1 MSRLILVDGNSLI
14 FRAYHATAYTGEI
27 LRTSKGVPTNA
38 LLAFINMFKKI
49 LAKKPTHIAVTF
61 DLKEP
66 TFRHKV
72 YSDYKAGR
80 KAGNPE
86 LFVQF
91 DSIKRYL
98 TLQGVACLEKP
109 GYESD
114 DIIGS
119 IAKNTPEIDE
129 VIIYSSDRDLLQ
141 LVDKKTTVA
150 LIKKGMGEIIE
161 HTPEVI
167 FKEYGLEPLQLIDLK
182 ALQGDTSDNIK
193 GVAGIGKV
201 TALKLIQTYGSV
213 TNLYEHISEL
223 KGAQKTKLE
232 AGKADAELSYFLG
245 KIYTDKLFSVEVIQK
260 QPADEEGLQ
269 NFFREFELSQLYKEK
284 AVANNTSTSVQS
296 FQYATEEKEIAEFLK
311 TPATLFA
318 EYTEKDELIH
328 FALFNK
334 ISYLFLKKEQ
344 VFSSPS
350 FLAFLKSET
359 KLVVFN
365 LKRFIKVLLKS
376 QIEFNFAKFDCALL
390 LAYCKDAENGTQ
402 YFNYLAN
409 TEFDDLIEVPKAYD
423 TKSDTSLDLNTLSK
437 KVKLTDLA
445 FAKLQ
450 DELKDTKRYELYHSV
465 ELPLS
470 LVLAKMEN
478 TGVLLDTAYL
488 KELKSEFEVKLAV
501 LKSEINR
508 LAGYD
513 LNPLSPKQIAKLLY
527 EDLGLKQTKKTAK
540 GAASTDSETLTEY
553 AEVYPIVKLI
563 LEYRTY
569 AKILQTYAVGL
580 LDTVDNENTVHTTY
594 NQTQTATGRLSSFN
608 PNLQNIPT
616 HSELGSKIKNAFVAR
631 TGFSFLSLDY
641 SQIELRVLAS
651 ISADKNMLSD
661 FSLNKDI
668 HTATAMRI
676 FNTKDID
683 KEQRHKAKAI
693 NFGLIY
699 GMSAYGLSKAL
710 SLDIKTADQYIKTYF
725 AAYPEVLPL
734 REKQIQD
741 TKTNGFTETLFGRRR
756 YLDPETLYFR
766 RNPKLFERLAINSP
780 IQGTAA
786 DILKISMLKI
796 SKFLK
801 DQQADSKMLMQIH
814 DELIFEIKEGEE
826 HLISEI
832 KKIMTDFDLN
842 VPLVVSESSAKRWIE
857 V

>member
-80 KAGNPE
+80 KAGDPE

-119 IAKNTPEIDE
+119 IAKNSPEIDE

-141 LVDKKTTVA
+141 LVDEKTTVA

-213 TNLYEHISEL
+213 ANLYEHISEL

-245 KIYTDKLFSVEVIQK
+245 KIYTDKLFSVQVTQK
-260 QPADEEGLQ
+260 QPTDEEGLQ
-269 NFFREFELSQLYKEK
+269 NFFRKFELNQLYKEK

-296 FQYATEEKEIAEFLK
+296 FQYAIEEKEIAEFLK

-318 EYTEKDELIH
+318 EYTKEGELIH
-328 FALFNK
+328 LVLFNK
-334 ISYLFLKKEQ
+334 TNYLLLKKEQ

-359 KLVVFN
+359 KVVVFN

-409 TEFDDLIEVPKAYD
+409 TEFDDLIEVPKAYE

-450 DELKDTKRYELYHSV
+450 DELKYTKRYELYRSV

-527 EDLGLKQTKKTAK
+527 EDLELKQTKKTAK

-631 TGFSFLSLDY
+631 AGFSFLSLDY

-734 REKQIQD
+734 QEKQIQD

-766 RNPKLFERLAINSP
+766 RNPKLFDRLAINSP

-801 DQQADSKMLMQIH
+801 EQQAESRMLMQIH

-826 HLISEI
+826 HLIPEI

>member
-49 LAKKPTHIAVTF
+49 LAKKPSHIAVTF

-72 YSDYKAGR
+72 YTVYKAGR
-80 KAGNPE
+80 KAGDPE

-98 TLQGVACLEKP
+98 ALQGVACLEKP

-119 IAKNTPEIDE
+119 ISKNSPEIDE

-161 HTPEVI
+161 YTPEVI
-167 FKEYGLEPLQLIDLK
+167 FSEYGLKPLQLIDLK
-182 ALQGDTSDNIK
+182 ALQGDASDNIK

-201 TALKLIQTYGSV
+201 SALKLIQTYGSV
-213 TNLYEHISEL
+213 ANLYEHISEL

-245 KIYTDKLFSVEVIQK
+245 KIYTDKLFSVEETKK

-269 NFFREFELSQLYKEK
+269 NFFREFELNQLYKEK
-284 AVANNTSTSVQS
+284 VASQNVSTSVQG
-296 FQYATEEKEIAEFLK
+296 FGYATQEKEIAEFLK
-311 TPATLFA
+311 TPTTLFA
-318 EYTEKDELIH
+318 EYTEEDELSH
-328 FALFNK
+328 LALFNK
-334 ISYLFLKKEQ
+334 TNYLFLKKEQ
-344 VFSSPS
+344 VFSSPA

-359 KLVVFN
+359 KAVVFN
-365 LKRFIKVLLKS
+365 LKRFIKILLKNNL
-376 QIEFNFAKFDCALL
+376 EFNFTKFDCAIL

-402 YFNYLAN
+402 YFNFLAN
-409 TEFDDLIEVPKAYD
+409 TEFDNLIEVPKAYE
-423 TKSDTSLDLNTLSK
+423 TKNVSDLDLNTLSK
-437 KVKLTDLA
+437 KVKLTDLV
-445 FAKLQ
+445 FTKLQ
-450 DELKDTKRYELYHSV
+450 AELKDSKRYELYRSV

-488 KELKSEFEVKLAV
+488 KELKDEFEVKLTE
-501 LKSEINR
+501 LKSQINQ

-540 GAASTDSETLTEY
+540 GAASTDAETLAEY
-553 AEVYPIVKLI
+553 AEVYPIAKLI

-580 LDTVDNENTVHTTY
+580 LESADTANTVHTTY
-594 NQTQTATGRLSSFN
+594 NQTQTATGRLSSFQ
-608 PNLQNIPT
+608 PNLQNIPA
-616 HSELGSKIKNAFVAR
+616 HSELGTKIKNAFVAR
-631 TGFSFLSLDY
+631 AGFSFLSLDY

-651 ISADKNMLSD
+651 ISQDKNMLTD

-668 HTATAMRI
+668 HSATAMRI

-710 SLDIKTADQYIKTYF
+710 SIDIKTADKYIKTYF

-734 REKQIQD
+734 QEKQIKD
-741 TKTNGFTETLFGRRR
+741 TKTNGYTETLFGRRR
-756 YLDPETLYFR
+756 YLDPQTLYFR
-766 RNPKLFERLAINSP
+766 RNPKLFERLAVNSP

-796 SKFLK
+796 SKFLEEQK
-801 DQQADSKMLMQIH
+801 AESRMLMQIH

-832 KKIMTDFDLN
+832 KKIMTNFNLN
-842 VPLVVSESSAKRWIE
+842 VPLVVSESSAKRWIG